1 MSGASRVALVFGNDC
16 IEVDASL
23 AGRRGGL
30 RAFAREAESRWDLK
44 SNTFSFVGSLGKVD
58 SMHALQSEM
67 MASSNGLCKI
77 EVHENAEAK
86 MMRKV
91 HAAVKA
97 SEDRILAKL
106 QDSIGNLRKDLEQT
120 DRKVSRV
127 LAPMVQCLALEHME
141 LNNKIGQVSAGAC
154 EDTLVVIKEDM
165 NRLASLAPMV
175 QCLALEQMELHSKMK
190 QFVSEND
197 SEDELEVI
205 EQDTNKLG
213 SLAAPEELDMLLG
226 GSKSLE
232 SLEKE
237 LQQDCTL
244 QAAQDLHRA
253 VQDDLDHIRME
264 VLTLEQSPTLPIQS
278 TTACIQQHDKP
289 QKLEQAPQMTEHA
302 ASLPFTP
309 DAWLPLPQA
318 PGTGFNYSI
327 KSRLPF
333 MCTEDVVAL
342 PQRLGAPRRYST
354 GWTWGSRSMPTLPPL

>member
-1 MSGASRVALVFGNDC
+1 VALVFGNDC

-44 SNTFSFVGSLGKVD
+44 SNTFSFVGALGKVD

-106 QDSIGNLRKDLEQT
+106 EDSIGNLRKDLEQT
-120 DRKVSRV
+120 DRKVSKV

-141 LNNKIGQVSAGAC
+141 LHSKIGQVSAGAC
-154 EDTLVVIKEDM
+154 EDKLVVIKEDM

-190 QFVSEND
+190 QFASED
-197 SEDELEVI
+197 CEDELEVI
-205 EQDTNKLG
+205 EQDMDKLG
-213 SLAAPEELDMLLG
+213 SLAATEELDMLLR

-253 VQDDLDHIRME
+253 VQDDLDHIKME
-264 VLTLEQSPTLPIQS
+264 VLTLEQSQTLPTQS
-278 TTACIQQHDKP
+278 TTASIPQQDKP
-289 QKLEQAPQMTEHA
+289 KKLEQAPQMTEHA
-302 ASLPFTP
+302 ASFPLTT

-318 PGTGFNYSI
+318 PGAGFYYSN
-327 KSRLPF
+327 KSRVPF
-333 MCTEDVVAL
+333 MGTEDVVTM